1 MSAQCN
7 RVAVEDGHTESVSIR
22 LKNKAK
28 PDEIIAAWNN
38 YRAEPQELKLPS
50 APAQPVVYLEAN
62 DRPQPRFD
70 VDIGA
75 GMTTVVGRLRPCGV
89 LDWKF
94 TVLSHNTIR
103 GAAGAASAE
112 CRTAESQGLPRMKN
126 RARAPAYNGSHPP
139 MIVMK
144 FGGTSVEDAKAID
157 RVASIVEGRLA
168 QKPVVVVSAMAKVT
182 DTLLTMAKA
191 AGSGERK
198 TALKLCRSLQERHYN
213 TASELLGTAL
223 FTDFHSEL
231 GAEFESLDELLRGI
245 SAVGEI
251 TPRTTDHV
259 AAFGEMLSSKIVA
272 AAFAARG
279 LNGVHV
285 DSREV
290 LVTDSSYMQA
300 VPQFEDTNAKLQEKV
315 QPLLDE
321 GKVPVMGG
329 FIGSNRAGITTTI
342 GRGGSDFSAAIFGA
356 GLSAERIEIWTDVD
370 GILTTDPR
378 ICPDARRIKVISFD
392 EAAEL
397 AYFGA
402 KVLHPA
408 TVLPAIQKNIPVYV
422 LNSRIPRAKARASRP
437 RAPQGKNIFKAIA
450 AKKRITIVDV
460 AAPRMLLAH
469 GFLRA
474 IFEAFDRHQVAVDVV
489 STSEVSVSL
498 TVDSNQ
504 AIPALAAD
512 LAKLADVKY
521 EGRKAIV
528 CLVGENL
535 RDTPGIAAL
544 VFRELADKKIRMIS
558 QGASEINLTFV
569 IEEDEVPEVIQR
581 LHKTFFSELDPEVF
595 A

>member
-1 MSAQCN
+1 
-7 RVAVEDGHTESVSIR
+7 
-22 LKNKAK
+22 
-28 PDEIIAAWNN
+28 
-38 YRAEPQELKLPS
+38 
-50 APAQPVVYLEAN
+50 
-62 DRPQPRFD
+62 
-70 VDIGA
+70 
-75 GMTTVVGRLRPCGV
+75 
-89 LDWKF
+89 
-94 TVLSHNTIR
+94 
-103 GAAGAASAE
+103 
-112 CRTAESQGLPRMKN
+112 
-126 RARAPAYNGSHPP
+126 

-157 RVASIVEGRLA
+157 RVASVVEGRLA

-191 AGSGERK
+191 AGAGERK

-223 FTDFHSEL
+223 FTEFHSEI
-231 GAEFESLDELLRGI
+231 GADFEALDELLRGI

-259 AAFGEMLSSKIVA
+259 AAFGEMLSAKIVA
-272 AAFAARG
+272 AAFTARG
-279 LNGVHV
+279 MNGAHV

-290 LVTDSSYMQA
+290 LVTDSNYMQA
-300 VPQFEDTNAKLQEKV
+300 VPQFEETNARLQERV
-315 QPLLDE
+315 QPLLCE
-321 GKVPVMGG
+321 GKIPVMGG
-329 FIGSNRAGITTTI
+329 FIGASRAGITTTI

-356 GLSAERIEIWTDVD
+356 GLGAERIEIWTDVD

-378 ICPDARRIKVISFD
+378 ICPDAHRIKVISFD

-408 TVLPAIQKNIPVYV
+408 TVLPAIQKNISVYV
-422 LNSRIPRAKARASRP
+422 LNSRNPSCEGTRITT
-437 RAPQGKNIFKAIA
+437 RAPQCKNIFKAIA
-450 AKKRITIVDV
+450 VKKRITIVDV
-460 AAPRMLLAH
+460 AAPRMLMAH
-469 GFLRA
+469 GFLRS
-474 IFEAFDRHQVAVDVV
+474 IFEAFDRHKVSVDVV

-512 LAKLADVKY
+512 LARLADIKY

-535 RDTPGIAAL
+535 RDKPGVAAQ

-569 IEEDEVPEVIQR
+569 IEEDEVPDVIQR
-581 LHKTFFSELDPEVF
+581 LHKTFFSELDEEIF

>member
-1 MSAQCN
+1 MEAPTVSTVPTARSQNAELRRHDSAFL
-7 RVAVEDGHTESVSIR
+7 RVSVSPWWMFCW
-22 LKNKAK
+22 L
-28 PDEIIAAWNN
+28 
-38 YRAEPQELKLPS
+38 QG
-50 APAQPVVYLEAN
+50 AP
-62 DRPQPRFD
+62 
-70 VDIGA
+70 
-75 GMTTVVGRLRPCGV
+75 
-89 LDWKF
+89 
-94 TVLSHNTIR
+94 
-103 GAAGAASAE
+103 
-112 CRTAESQGLPRMKN
+112 
-126 RARAPAYNGSHPP
+126 PP

-144 FGGTSVEDAKAID
+144 FGGTSVQDAKAID
-157 RVASIVEGRLA
+157 RVAHIVQGRLA
-168 QKPVVVVSAMAKVT
+168 DRPVVVVSAMAK
-182 DTLLTMAKA
+182 A
-191 AGSGERK
+191 AGGGDRK
-198 TALKLCRSLQERHYN
+198 TALKMARALRERHYD
-213 TASELLGTAL
+213 TAGELLGTAL
-223 FTDFHSEL
+223 FTEFHGDL
-231 GAEFESLDELLRGI
+231 GADFEDLDELLRGI
-245 SAVGEI
+245 GAVGEI
-251 TPRTTDHV
+251 TPRTYDYV
-259 AAFGEMLSSKIVA
+259 ASFGEVLSSKIVA
-272 AAFAARG
+272 AAFVARG
-279 LNGVHV
+279 LPGAHV
-285 DSREV
+285 DSRQC
-290 LVTDSSYMQA
+290 LLTDSSYTRA
-300 VPQFEDTNAKLQEKV
+300 VPQYEETNERLRKKV
-315 QPLLDE
+315 QPLLDA

-356 GLSAERIEIWTDVD
+356 GLNAERIEIWTDVD

-378 ICPDARRIKVISFD
+378 ICPEARRIRVIGFD

-422 LNSRIPRAKARASRP
+422 LNSRNPSCEGTRITT

-474 IFEAFDRHQVAVDVV
+474 IFEAFDRHKVAVDVV

-569 IEEDEVPEVIQR
+569 IEEDEVPSVIQR

>member
-1 MSAQCN
+1 
-7 RVAVEDGHTESVSIR
+7 
-22 LKNKAK
+22 
-28 PDEIIAAWNN
+28 
-38 YRAEPQELKLPS
+38 
-50 APAQPVVYLEAN
+50 
-62 DRPQPRFD
+62 
-70 VDIGA
+70 
-75 GMTTVVGRLRPCGV
+75 
-89 LDWKF
+89 
-94 TVLSHNTIR
+94 
-103 GAAGAASAE
+103 
-112 CRTAESQGLPRMKN
+112 
-126 RARAPAYNGSHPP
+126 

-144 FGGTSVEDAKAID
+144 FGGTSVEDAKSID
-157 RVASIVEGRLA
+157 RVAAIVKGRLA

-191 AGSGERK
+191 AGAGERK

-223 FTDFHSEL
+223 FTEFHSEL
-231 GAEFESLDELLRGI
+231 GTEFESLDELLRGI

-259 AAFGEMLSSKIVA
+259 AAFGEMLSSKVVA

-290 LVTDSSYMQA
+290 LVTDNNYMEA
-300 VPQFEDTNAKLQEKV
+300 VPQFEDTNAKLQENV
-315 QPLLDE
+315 QPLLNE

-356 GLSAERIEIWTDVD
+356 GLNAERIEIWTDVD

-378 ICPDARRIKVISFD
+378 ICPDARRIKVIGFD

-422 LNSRIPRAKARASRP
+422 LNSRNSACEGTRITA

-474 IFEAFDRHQVAVDVV
+474 IFEAFDRHKVAVDVV

-535 RDTPGIAAL
+535 RDTPGIAGL
-544 VFRELADKKIRMIS
+544 VFRELADTKIRMIS

-569 IEEDEVPEVIQR
+569 IEEDEVPAVIQR
-581 LHKTFFSELDPEVF
+581 LHKTFFSDLDPEVF